1 MFASIHPRSF
11 PALAA
16 IGCAL
21 ILASAARAQNADI
34 TVDVPLV
41 DMAVSVLD
49 EDGAP
54 VFGLEQEHFR
64 VFENGVEQEIIL
76 FKQEDVPISVGLV
89 IDTSGSMVAR
99 REKVAGAA
107 LVFLAESNQQD
118 ETFIVT
124 FNDTAFLEQRFTGS
138 LATLVDTLDNL
149 DARGETA
156 MNDALWVSLDELE
169 NEARMDKKALLVI
182 TDGEDNASSY
192 GVNPVMERLRDTD
205 ATVYIIGLL
214 ELNDDRGGLFRRSPS
229 SQARRTLRDLAEA
242 TGGQAYFPE
251 TLDEVEEICRII
263 AHDLRNHYTIGYT
276 PTNSDDDASWREI
289 EVEVN
294 APRGFPD
301 LEVRAREGYYANAP
315 DGASGPLAPPTGP

>member
-1 MFASIHPRSF
+1 MASPVH
-11 PALAA
+11 
-16 IGCAL
+16 
-21 ILASAARAQNADI
+21 AQEADI

-54 VFGLEQEHFR
+54 VFGLEREHFR
-64 VFENGVEQEIIL
+64 VFEDGVEQDIIL

-124 FNDTAFLEQRFTGS
+124 FNDTAYLEQRFTGS
-138 LATLVDTLDNL
+138 LGTLVDTLDNL

-182 TDGEDNASSY
+182 TDGEDNASRY
-192 GVNPVMERLRDTD
+192 GVNPVLERLRTSD

-229 SQARRTLRDLAEA
+229 SRARRTLRDLAES

-251 TLDEVEEICRII
+251 TLDEVEEICRLI

-276 PTNSDDDASWREI
+276 PTNAEDDGSWREI
-289 EVEVN
+289 VVEVIP
-294 APRGFPD
+294 PRGFPD
-301 LEVRAREGYYANAP
+301 LKVRAREGYTAVGGGDDARI
-315 DGASGPLAPPTGP
+315 LAPGQ